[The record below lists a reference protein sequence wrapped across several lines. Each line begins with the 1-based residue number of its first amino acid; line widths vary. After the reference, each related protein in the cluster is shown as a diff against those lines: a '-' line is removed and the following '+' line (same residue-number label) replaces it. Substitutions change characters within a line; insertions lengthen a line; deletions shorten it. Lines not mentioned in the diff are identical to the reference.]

1 MIYKDFVIYIQ
12 MEGFEQQIQN
22 WVSIDNQLRLLN
34 EKTKLLR
41 EKKNEIGDSLT
52 QFAEHNN
59 LNNATIQINDG
70 KLKFITSK
78 IQPPL
83 TFKHLEK
90 SLSEAI
96 SDDDKV
102 KQLVKHIKD
111 TRETKVVCDL
121 KRFTNN

>member
-1 MIYKDFVIYIQ
+1 MD
-12 MEGFEQQIQN
+12 GFEQKIQE
-22 WVSIDNQLRLLN
+22 WVSIDNQLRALN
-34 EKTKLLR
+34 EKTKILR
-41 EKKNEIGDSLT
+41 EKKSEINDTLT
-52 QFAEHNN
+52 HFAEHNN
-59 LNNATIQINDG
+59 LNNATIQISDG
-70 KLKFITSK
+70 KLKFVTSK

-90 SLSEAI
+90 SLSGVIANDE
-96 SDDDKV
+96 KV

>member
-1 MIYKDFVIYIQ
+1 MKK
-12 MEGFEQQIQN
+12 QN
-22 WVSIDNQLRLLN
+22 F
-34 EKTKLLR
+34 LR
-41 EKKNEIGDSLT
+41 EKSEIGDSLT

-70 KLKFITSK
+70 KLKFVTSK

>member
-22 WVSIDNQLRLLN
+22 WVSIDNQLRVLN

-41 EKKNEIGDSLT
+41 EKKSEIGDSLT

-70 KLKFITSK
+70 KLKFVTSK